1 MEPRRIWQ
9 NSDHLSWDGLSQDS
23 IVLTYCHLPETCD
36 LWNQEESGR
45 TLITSVAKKNDGH
58 GKGYPVSQSTN
69 LGRWSVCARLW
80 HVCYS
85 LWPESTVTSHRS
97 FDHTRLPD
105 LHKNRSW
112 TYVFLLV
119 SPDLVIKIRVWGV
132 ADIGHLVR
140 VIANLV
146 INKYYRHLNLKTE
159 YRKSTSQSSHF
170 PKQNGSLDLF
180 GPINIRVLSPVYSH
194 EHSGSFFHNYLT
206 IMSEKEIPLASHDM
220 KDGQPTPPSL
230 ADPSPRPKWRATALW
245 KLRMQ
250 RNWSGWAGPTLGQI
264 WKQWKVKSSNGD
276 ESLGLAL

>member
-1 MEPRRIWQ
+1 MR
-9 NSDHLSWDGLSQDS
+9 SWDGLSQDS

-36 LWNQEESGR
+36 LWNQEESGK

-85 LWPESTVTSHRS
+85 LWSTVTSHRS
-97 FDHTRLPD
+97 FDHTRLAD

-206 IMSEKEIPLASHDM
+206 IMSEKKTHWHPM
-220 KDGQPTPPSL
+220 
-230 ADPSPRPKWRATALW
+230 
-245 KLRMQ
+245 
-250 RNWSGWAGPTLGQI
+250 I
-264 WKQWKVKSSNGD
+264 WKVDNPPPHHWPIHHRGQNGAPRHCGNCGCRGTGVAGQVQRWD
-276 ESLGLAL
+276 RYENNGKLSLQTVMSHLV

>member
-1 MEPRRIWQ
+1 MISPEFFFPWLFYAFLGRFIPGLHCFDILSSAWNLWFMEPRRIWQ
-9 NSDHLSWDGLSQDS
+9 NSDHLS
-23 IVLTYCHLPETCD
+23 C
-36 LWNQEESGR
+36 
-45 TLITSVAKKNDGH
+45 KKNDGH

-85 LWPESTVTSHRS
+85 LWSTVTSHRS
-97 FDHTRLPD
+97 FDRTRLAD

-206 IMSEKEIPLASHDM
+206 IMSEKKPIGIPWYERWTTHPPITGRSITEAKMARHGIVETADAEELEWLGRSNAGTDM
-220 KDGQPTPPSL
+220 KT
-230 ADPSPRPKWRATALW
+230 
-245 KLRMQ
+245 M
-250 RNWSGWAGPTLGQI
+250 
-264 WKQWKVKSSNGD
+264 
-276 ESLGLAL
+276 ES